1 MANRAE
7 GAYMIRKPRI
17 HPEYGIKLHGTDFQE
32 RWNIIQHAT
41 KAELQHYIKNFNAV
55 NLENNKY
62 KSRADQRLNYWAY
75 QDSII
80 NEKIENAHYRKLWRV
95 RYSKAFDTNK
105 LYKIDKK
112 KIYNWDIKLSSVGG
126 IGLCSAY
133 RFQHQKSNMRLY
145 KDDIMIYSHS
155 DELGNVYFLKA
166 GEINAPHLY
175 CFNRE
180 NKQLGYFVEVES

>member
-1 MANRAE
+1 
-7 GAYMIRKPRI
+7 MIRKPSI
-17 HPEYGIKLHGTDFQE
+17 HPEYGIKLRGTDFLE

-41 KAELQHYIKNFNAV
+41 KAELQHYIKNCDAII
-55 NLENNKY
+55 LENNKY
-62 KSRADQRLNYWAY
+62 KSRADQRRNYWQH
-75 QDSII
+75 QDNII
-80 NEKIENAHYRKLWRV
+80 NEKIENAYYRNLWRV
-95 RYSKAFDTNK
+95 RYFKAFDTNK

-112 KIYNWDIKLSSVGG
+112 KISNWDIKLSSAGG

-133 RFQHQKSNMRLY
+133 RFSPYSQYGAGSPYSSMRLY